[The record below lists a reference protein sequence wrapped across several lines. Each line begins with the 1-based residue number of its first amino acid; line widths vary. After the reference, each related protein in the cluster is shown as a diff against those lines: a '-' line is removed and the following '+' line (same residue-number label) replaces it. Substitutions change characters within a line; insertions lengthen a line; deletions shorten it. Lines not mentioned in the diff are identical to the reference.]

1 MAKKKHLVKRART
14 ETDSY
19 NVLLRI
25 KHGVVEKCFGISL
38 HPFYVRCLDEEQAHY
53 KPFSHC
59 QYYAGVSFEDG
70 NAYH

>member
-1 MAKKKHLVKRART
+1 MKRART

-38 HPFYVRCLDEEQAHY
+38 HPFLRCLDEEQAHY
-53 KPFSHC
+53 KPFGHC
-59 QYYAGVSFEDG
+59 QYHAGVSFEDG